1 MLYTRLSTLF
11 ALFALVFVS
20 ACVNEQPDAVT
31 DEMPET
37 ETEMTAATDADLA
50 TADLQSTLTDFREMI
65 AGLTP
70 EQLAYRE
77 SPERWSIAENA
88 EHLLLVEDGLRP
100 NLTVQPGV
108 MSKTDSAATDEMIV
122 AVYSDRANPIPA
134 AEPFEPQGQ
143 FEGATADEII
153 ADFEASRTAT
163 IDAAE
168 SIDGDPRMI
177 VSEHPAFGPIDAVQW
192 MLTLSTHTERHLA
205 QMQQVK
211 DHSGYPTQTM

>member
-1 MLYTRLSTLF
+1 MLYTRLSTLL
-11 ALFALVFVS
+11 AVLALVFVS
-20 ACVNEQPDAVT
+20 ACVNEQPDAVA
-31 DEMPET
+31 DEMPEM
-37 ETEMTAATDADLA
+37 ETSAASDADLA
-50 TADLQSTLTDFREMI
+50 AAELRSTLVDFREMI

-70 EQLAYRE
+70 EQLAFRE
-77 SPERWSIAENA
+77 SPDRWSIAENA

-100 NLTVQPGV
+100 NLTVEPGM

-122 AVYSDRANPIPA
+122 AVYSDRSTPMLAP
-134 AEPFEPQGQ
+134 EPFVPQGQ

-153 ADFEASRTAT
+153 ANFQASRVAT

-168 SIDGDPRMI
+168 SIEGDPRMI
-177 VSEHPAFGPIDAVQW
+177 VAEHGAFGPIDAVQW

-211 DHSGYPTQTM
+211 DHTDYPSATM